1 MNISDKRTEVLELLR
16 QTNDSA
22 LIDEVYDI
30 LHTEATLENINI
42 RNLPDELR
50 QKLNKALE
58 DYQSGN
64 YITHEEMKQKVQQWL
79 TK

>member
-1 MNISDKRTEVLELLR
+1 MIRKQRCWNCLSK
-16 QTNDSA
+16 QNDST

-30 LHTEATLENINI
+30 LHPETTLENIDVK
-42 RNLPDELR
+42 NLPAKLQ
-50 QKLNKALE
+50 QKINKALE
-58 DYQSGN
+58 DYRSGN

>member
-1 MNISDKRTEVLELLR
+1 MNMSDKKTEVLELIR
-16 QTNDSA
+16 QTNDST

-30 LHTEATLENINI
+30 LHPETTLENVNLK
-42 RNLPDELR
+42 NLPAKLQ
-50 QKLNKALE
+50 QKINMALE
-58 DYQSGN
+58 DYKSGN